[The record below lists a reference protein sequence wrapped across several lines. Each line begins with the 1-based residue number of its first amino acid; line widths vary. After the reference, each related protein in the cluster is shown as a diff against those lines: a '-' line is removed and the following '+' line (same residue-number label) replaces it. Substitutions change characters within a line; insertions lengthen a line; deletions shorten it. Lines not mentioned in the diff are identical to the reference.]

1 MRNDKPQ
8 NQMLRAVKIRN
19 IIAVVLS
26 AMCLPLLA
34 SDKVNH
40 IDENNMKQGHW
51 VYTNKDK
58 NLPNYQQEQVVEEG
72 DYENDKKTGKWLFYF
87 NNDKVKHVLT
97 YTNNRPDGYAVFY
110 YKNGNKREE
119 GTWKNN
125 KWVGDY
131 KYYYKNGNVRNE
143 WKYNQNGQRTGVQKY
158 YYESGQLMIEGEWVN
173 GKEAGTITEYHED
186 GSVKSERS
194 FFNGKI
200 DAASTKNYKPQEKA
214 GKVTIKRVAEA
225 PKKEVVAVASKE
237 ADDKPIAITTERPKK
252 KNTTPW
258 NGTGER
264 QFFNKKGQVIREG
277 YFENGYLMDGKVYMY
292 TADGKKFRTTVYTG
306 GRVTKE
312 INHQK

>member
-1 MRNDKPQ
+1 
-8 NQMLRAVKIRN
+8 MLRAKNIRRL
-19 IIAVVLS
+19 IAVVLS
-26 AMCLPLLA
+26 AVCVPLFA
-34 SDKVNH
+34 NDKVN
-40 IDENNMKQGHW
+40 IVDDNNMKQGHW

-58 NLPNYQQEQVVEEG
+58 NLPNYNNDQVVEEG
-72 DYENDKKTGKWLFYF
+72 DYDNDKKTGKWLFYF

-97 YTNNRPDGYAVFY
+97 YTNNRPNGYAVFY
-110 YKNGNKREE
+110 YKNGKKREE

-131 KYYYKNGNVRNE
+131 KYYYKNGNIRNE

-173 GKEAGTITEYHED
+173 GKEAGTISEYHED

-194 FFNGKI
+194 YFNGKI
-200 DAASTKNYKPQEKA
+200 DPSSTKNFKPQEKA
-214 GKVTIKRVAEA
+214 GKVTIKRVAGA
-225 PKKEVVAVASKE
+225 PNVESKPITTTTTEKESDAPVAVTAEK
-237 ADDKPIAITTERPKK
+237 AKK
-252 KNTTPW
+252 KNTSPW

-277 YFENGYLMDGKVYMY
+277 YFEKGYLMDGKVYMY
-292 TADGKKFRTTVYTG
+292 TANGKKFRTTVYTG

-312 INHQK
+312 INHKK